1 MNLLKL
7 SWKNLFAKPLSTLL
21 TLVLFALGVGLIIF
35 LLLFN
40 KQLQG
45 KFDSN
50 LASIDLVIGAKG
62 SPLQMILCNMYH
74 IDNPTGNI
82 QIEEAKAFLN
92 PKHPLIAK
100 AYPLSLGDSHKGF
113 RIVGTIHD
121 YINLYNGELAEGKLW
136 GHHAETVIGDAVA
149 KRTGLSIG
157 DTFLSNHGLSKDIDL
172 NHGEHPFKVVGI
184 LSPTDA
190 VLDQLILTSSETIWD
205 VHGNH
210 EEVEE
215 EDHTDHD
222 HDGDNHDEHGHEGH
236 DHGESEIDFILQNPD
251 KDITSILIQFKG
263 KTNFQSLNMARAIN
277 ENTDLQAA
285 SPAIEINRL
294 YDLMGAGESAL
305 RLIALLIIIVS
316 GLSIF
321 ISLYNA
327 LKERKYELAIMRTM
341 GAYRSQML
349 WMILLEGL
357 FMAIVGFVLGWLIG
371 HGGMELMSGLL
382 EEEYNYRFT
391 GWIFDMDEWKILGLS
406 LLIGVLSALIPA
418 WSAYKTDIVH
428 TLTEG

>member
-7 SWKNLFAKPLSTLL
+7 SWKNLFAKPLSTFL
-21 TLVLFALGVGLIIF
+21 TLLLFALGVGLIIF
-35 LLLFN
+35 LILFN
-40 KQLQG
+40 KQLQS

-50 LASIDLVIGAKG
+50 LANVDLVIGAKG

-82 QIEEAKAFLN
+82 QIDEAKAFLN

-100 AYPLSLGDSHKGF
+100 AYPLSLGDSYQGY

-121 YINLYNGELAEGKLW
+121 FINLYGGKIAQGKTW
-136 GHHAETVIGDAVA
+136 GHHAETVIGASVA
-149 KRTGLSIG
+149 ERAGLKVG
-157 DTFLSNHGLSKDIDL
+157 DTFLSNHGLSEDVDL
-172 NHGEHPFKVVGI
+172 NHGDHPFKVVGI
-184 LSPTDA
+184 LEPTDA
-190 VLDQLILTSSETIWD
+190 VLDQLILTSTESIWD
-205 VHGNH
+205 VHGSH
-210 EEVEE
+210 VEDE
-215 EDHTDHD
+215 SHDEHDDHD
-222 HDGDNHDEHGHEGH
+222 HSHDHHHHEGH
-236 DHGESEIDFILQNPD
+236 DHGKDEIDFLLKNPD
-251 KDITSILIQFKG
+251 KEITSLLIQFKG
-263 KTNFQSLNMARAIN
+263 KTNYQSLNMARGIN

-341 GAYRSQML
+341 GAFRSQLL

-357 FMAIVGFVLGWLIG
+357 IMAILGFVAGWLLG
-371 HGGMELMSGLL
+371 HIGMEVMSGVL
-382 EEEYNYRFT
+382 EEEYSYRFT
-391 GWIFDMDEWKILGLS
+391 GWIFDNAEWAILGLS
-406 LLIGVLSALIPA
+406 ILIGIISSLIPA
-418 WSAYKTDIVH
+418 WSAYRTDIVH
-428 TLTEG
+428 TLKEG